1 MALSGSIKTNG
12 YEGRYYQVDW
22 KATQS
27 VSGNTSTV
35 SWTLKCAGGSAS
47 WYAERTLK
55 VVLAGSTVY
64 SKTDRVQRYT
74 GKIASGTKTIAHDS
88 SGAASFSISIQ
99 AAIYGSSVNCT
110 GSSSFTLDTIPRKST
125 LSVANGTLNTA
136 QTISVTR
143 QSSSFTH
150 TITATCGSASSTICT
165 KSSSTSISFTPPLEW
180 ASQNTT
186 GTTVSVT
193 YQITTYNGS
202 TSVGSNNYAKSCTI
216 PTSVK
221 PSCSINATDT
231 TGYADTYGGFI
242 KGISKFSVTVT
253 PTTSYGS
260 AIASYS
266 TTANG
271 ATYTTA
277 SFTTGE
283 IKTSGTL
290 TINATVRDNR
300 GRTGTASISK
310 SVLDYN
316 KPQITALS
324 VKRCNSD
331 GTENQT
337 GEYVKAVFN
346 AEITALN
353 NKNTATYT
361 IKYKKTSDTAYTSA
375 VLSDYENQYSVTG
388 ASYIFAAGSGSSY
401 DVKLEITDAFT
412 SSKPVSRSTSV
423 STGFSIIHFNADGTG
438 VAFGKIS
445 ELPNTAEFGMMIKTF
460 HGELMPCP
468 VELEADADLDTIMD
482 VGYYLIGNA
491 TVNPTIVNKPELSI
505 TATGLLEVF
514 PGGDGEQRIQ
524 RLTQCDKDNQ
534 YVWQR
539 CYYTDTWGAW
549 QMIMGGVKNITFT
562 PEDGVTLLR
571 YSISRQCDI
580 VTLYIN
586 MKKNAAIS
594 AGTDTQFGI
603 IPSMFA
609 PKNSVATCGIQGNT
623 GTCVAWMRNDGSFWV
638 RPGAAYTANSPIEVN
653 LTWNITATF

>member
-35 SWTLKCAGGSAS
+35 SWTLKCAGGSGS

-74 GKIASGTKTIAHDS
+74 GTIASGTKTITHDS

-99 AAIYGSSVNCT
+99 AAVYGSSVNCT

-136 QTISVTR
+136 QMISVTR

-221 PSCSINATDT
+221 PSCSITATDT

-242 KGISKFSVTVT
+242 KGISKLSVTVT

-266 TTANG
+266 TTVNG

-423 STGFSIIHFNADGTG
+423 STGFSIIHFNADGTS

-468 VELEADADLDTIMD
+468 VELEADTDLDTIMD

-539 CYYTDTWGAW
+539 CYYTDAWGAW

-623 GTCVAWMRNDGSFWV
+623 GTCVAWVRNDGSLWV
-638 RPGAAYTANSPIEVN
+638 RPGAEYTANSPIEVN